1 MFRRSL
7 KPTSSRHADPGD
19 KYDPRRQNDHNHNNS
34 KANGTAAAR
43 KTTTKIKRSIQFLSI
58 VVGLVVVFHLGV
70 AYERRKHNHH
80 NKDQADRNQK
90 MNAVDK
96 DSYDYDGPPPNLLV
110 QGRRNFYTPIP
121 NASRGV
127 VNVQGKGGTTIKRSF
142 LHMGWVPTN
151 KVAEAHI
158 IYRAKRYS
166 KGKDKINVKL
176 QPWQRY
182 SRLTGSAH
190 WESKGGF
197 AKGFATYQQAHP
209 EHNLYFLP
217 ETYRLVDPLRR
228 KMFEERLSTGG
239 GMNEAWVLKN
249 VNLNNG
255 EGIEILG
262 PNSEALRTAVART
275 LPNATLVAS
284 NTGDANT
291 PDDDNENKNDDDVK
305 TKTKTTT
312 KEVATKL
319 PKKETPKEYIV
330 QKYVCDELTWFHGEK
345 FDLRMFWAVAS
356 VDPPIVMYHDGYV
369 RASAAKYNE
378 SDFSDSAHHLTNHQ
392 FRAKIESR
400 VSDSDL
406 WERIRDHY
414 DNEVKVKGNTDL
426 QKRIRDPVQHVRKQM
441 MESIGTLFAAFK
453 DVFGIPPDPK
463 SFSYGPENFF
473 GVYGADFIIDNDL
486 DVYFI
491 ESQASPGF
499 GSMDYDYRID
509 IFRRIYRPL
518 PGIVETIAL
527 AQQANASVNILP
539 LLTPSALGD
548 YELVYAGDWQYKY
561 KNYQRPSTKKRCAV
575 EGTTAKL

>member
-1 MFRRSL
+1 MLFRRSL
-7 KPTSSRHADPGD
+7 KPSSRTADPED
-19 KYDPRRQNDHNHNNS
+19 KYDPRRHNN
-34 KANGTAAAR
+34 KVNGTAAAAAAAAVN
-43 KTTTKIKRSIQFLSI
+43 TSTKRRCPIQFLSI
-58 VVGLVVVFHLGV
+58 VIGLVVIFHLGV
-70 AYERRKHNHH
+70 AYERRKHNNNGSYKDEDKN
-80 NKDQADRNQK
+80 NKND
-90 MNAVDK
+90 
-96 DSYDYDGPPPNLLV
+96 DGPPPKLLV
-110 QGRRNFYTPIP
+110 QGQRSAYTPIP
-121 NASRGV
+121 EASRRM
-127 VNVQGKGGTTIKRSF
+127 VNVQGKGGITVKRSF
-142 LHMGWVPTN
+142 LHMGWLPTIN
-151 KVAEAHI
+151 VSKAHI

-166 KGKDKINVKL
+166 SGNDKINVKL

-182 SRLTGSAH
+182 SRLTGSAS

-197 AKGFATYQQAHP
+197 AKGFATYQLAHP

-217 ETYRLVDPLRR
+217 ETYRLVDPPGR
-228 KMFEERLSTGG
+228 KKFEERLTTGDG
-239 GMNEAWVLKN
+239 INEAWVLKN

-255 EGIEILG
+255 EGIEIMG

-275 LPNATLVAS
+275 LPNATVVSS
-284 NTGDANT
+284 NTGDADKSNG
-291 PDDDNENKNDDDVK
+291 DNEVDLKK
-305 TKTKTTT
+305 KATT
-312 KEVATKL
+312 KA
-319 PKKETPKEYIV
+319 PKKESPKEYIV
-330 QKYVCDELTWFHGEK
+330 QKYVCNELTWFHGEK

-392 FRAKIESR
+392 FRAKIENR

-406 WERIRDHY
+406 WERIREHY

-426 QKRIRDPVQHVRKQM
+426 QKRIQDPVQHVRKQM
-441 MESIGTLFAAFK
+441 MESIGTLYAAFK

-463 SFSYGPENFF
+463 GFSHGPENFF

-527 AQQANASVNILP
+527 AQQANASANILP

-548 YELVYAGDWQYKY
+548 YELVYAGDWIYKY

-575 EGTTAKL
+575 EGAAAKL